1 MIVTMKDLG
10 LWIMLAGM
18 TGAAVVAIYIYFR
31 TRK

>member
-1 MIVTMKDLG
+1 MTPLSELG
-10 LWIMLAGM
+10 LYVMIAGM